1 MKTVKSIVDL
11 KRMALERGA
20 TVSVGGDR
28 FNTAGVKA
36 ALVERKPMPDPE
48 PAAPAAPVAQ
58 ATIDMAPVALA
69 QEKMG
74 AMLAHAIAS
83 LPQPQSA
90 VREWLFTVERDEN
103 GLLTTIR
110 ASAQE

>member
-28 FNTAGVKA
+28 FNTSGVKA
-36 ALVERKPMPDPE
+36 ALVERKAE
-48 PAAPAAPVAQ
+48 PAPAPAPAPTPQ

-110 ASAQE
+110 ATAQE